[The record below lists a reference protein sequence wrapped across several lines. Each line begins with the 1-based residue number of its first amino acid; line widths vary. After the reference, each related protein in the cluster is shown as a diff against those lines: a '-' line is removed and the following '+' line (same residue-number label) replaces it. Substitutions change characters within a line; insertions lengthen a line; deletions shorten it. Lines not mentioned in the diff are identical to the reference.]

1 MADLDPVLATPA
13 EAGVVTLES
22 VQHDEEL
29 LAYMH
34 VGDAYLARIGYTEHS
49 ERHANLTAH
58 IARNILKRLGYP
70 DREAEL
76 AGVAG
81 FMHDIGNVVSR
92 EDHGLSTAMIAK
104 DVLLRLG
111 MPYEEVAIVL
121 NAVGNHE
128 EESGI
133 PATPVAAAVIIADKS
148 DVHHTRVRAEPLDF
162 DIHDRVN
169 FAARRSFA
177 RVDPETRTITLEI
190 DIDTTQ
196 SHVMEYFEIFLSR
209 MQMAR
214 RAAEVLD
221 AKFSLVI
228 NGTKLL

>member
-1 MADLDPVLATPA
+1 M
-13 EAGVVTLES
+13 
-22 VQHDEEL
+22 
-29 LAYMH
+29 
-34 VGDAYLARIGYTEHS
+34 
-49 ERHANLTAH
+49 
-58 IARNILKRLGYP
+58 
-70 DREAEL
+70 
-76 AGVAG
+76 
-81 FMHDIGNVVSR
+81 
-92 EDHGLSTAMIAK
+92 
-104 DVLLRLG
+104 
-111 MPYEEVAIVL
+111 AIVL

>member
-1 MADLDPVLATPA
+1 MSDPAPA
-13 EAGVVTLES
+13 PLPVTEPGQVTLET

-34 VGDAYLARIGYTEHS
+34 VGDEYLERIGYTEHS
-49 ERHANLTAH
+49 ERHGNLTAH
-58 IARNILKRLGYP
+58 IARNILLRLGFP
-70 DREAEL
+70 ERSAEL
-76 AGVAG
+76 AGIAG

-104 DVLLRLG
+104 DALLRLG
-111 MPYEEVAIVL
+111 MPYQEVALVL

-128 EESGI
+128 EETGF

-148 DVHHTRVRAEPLDF
+148 DVHQTRVRSVPTEF

-169 FAARRSFA
+169 DAASRSFV
-177 RVDPETRTITLEI
+177 RVDSDARIITLEI
-190 DIDTTQ
+190 DIDTTK
-196 SHVMEYFEIFLSR
+196 SGVMEYFEIFLSR
-209 MQMAR
+209 MQVAR
-214 RAAEVLD
+214 KAAEVLD
-221 AKFSLVI
+221 ARFSLVI

>member
-1 MADLDPVLATPA
+1 
-13 EAGVVTLES
+13 
-22 VQHDEEL
+22 
-29 LAYMH
+29 
-34 VGDAYLARIGYTEHS
+34 
-49 ERHANLTAH
+49 
-58 IARNILKRLGYP
+58 
-70 DREAEL
+70 
-76 AGVAG
+76 
-81 FMHDIGNVVSR
+81 
-92 EDHGLSTAMIAK
+92 
-104 DVLLRLG
+104 
-111 MPYEEVAIVL
+111 VL

-148 DVHHTRVRAEPLDF
+148 DVHHTRVRAEPVDF

-169 FAARRSFA
+169 SAARRSFA

-190 DIDTTQ
+190 EIDTTE

-214 RAAEVLD
+214 KAAEVLD